1 MTTPTFKQLFNNPN
15 HLFAFGFGSGL
26 AKRAP
31 GTFGT
36 LAAIPFFLL
45 LQNLSWPVYLS
56 WLIVTFALGVLWCDR
71 SSRALGVHDH
81 GGIVWDEFVGF
92 WITMFMAPTGWLWI
106 LIGFVL
112 FRFFDVLKPWP
123 INWLDKKVHG
133 GFGIMIDDALAGIY
147 AFIFLQLAALW
158 WGVSLFG

>member
-1 MTTPTFKQLFNNPN
+1 
-15 HLFAFGFGSGL
+15 
-26 AKRAP
+26 
-31 GTFGT
+31 
-36 LAAIPFFLL
+36 
-45 LQNLSWPVYLS
+45 
-56 WLIVTFALGVLWCDR
+56 
-71 SSRALGVHDH
+71 
-81 GGIVWDEFVGF
+81 
-92 WITMFMAPTGWLWI
+92 
-106 LIGFVL
+106 VL